1 MPFLSWLFASLTTAA
16 GIGVLLTGHPGWSF
30 AFAPAVGYFVYQALC
45 PPKKK
50 GPPKY
55 VLELGRVRWSEDDFC
70 RGWEIDGRTG
80 SGKTASAV
88 IPIIHAL
95 KKNRPDIGILAL
107 DTKGDLSEPI
117 AAVARDLNCEG
128 DLVQLEVR
136 PDDAP
141 PGWKPPHTVNF
152 LADTSVPYSTY
163 AKILVDV
170 ATAAGQKGGQA
181 FFKNAA
187 QVAIQNTFSAMAAL
201 RASVTIDN
209 CFAMITHSDFLRE
222 QAKELAEV
230 AKTQPHLTYLVDYYA
245 DLINQPPEQLGGIR
259 STVFNYL
266 QPFVTPDIAE
276 VFCPIDPTFDL
287 KQIDQGKLITVKI
300 PQKYQVEKKYVSLL
314 LKVMFYLHALRRY
327 DIPAAER
334 NKKNLIVMVLDEAQ
348 ETVLIS
354 EDGISDYNVIDKIR
368 GARATTI
375 FGAGTVVRL
384 MSDLDHFT
392 YYKRFLNPSLAD
404 QIDTNFKTLF
414 QPELSIQE
422 LCWDSDGVGFQNKAG
437 FYLDGNY
444 HAIFSIKRWPQRTY
458 PGIVYRL
465 TSLPFLDYQITINL
479 DPIPVREEISRE
491 EKAIDRLRGDYESEG
506 KHSLS
511 VALRKKERKVDSL
524 AQGFAYP
531 FHVAY
536 FVRVWDRTET
546 GLHAKCAAIK
556 NAIQQMN
563 GAQVTESLGGTPI
576 VIHPDG
582 QLTIN
587 YLDTQGLPLNQLQIA
602 TAVALV
608 SKMIG
613 ESPSAEKQQLR
624 QAQVGQYVQ
633 QLYTDTF
640 HEWAN
645 RHTDKIPRLQRL
657 ACAVHK
663 WRQEKMGLES
673 THLEAFAELRDRM
686 ESTNDEALTFYASIS
701 EDEITRFLKEPQT
714 ERFLMQTAY
723 SAFQPDEYP
732 THSGLLDLMFFSRF
746 PEHPKDEIDH
756 IATLLTAWTAS
767 GQYGKLFDG
776 TTNISLTGKITHFEL
791 GYIPEQAVELKTAA
805 GLLISGFTRQHIIS
819 LPRQLWKR
827 IIFEEAARFLDVPGG
842 EKIMG
847 EGYAQLRKFNC
858 WIISIV
864 QQYSKFKG
872 TRIRPVIMGNSKQFF
887 LMRQFDRSDL
897 EDISQD
903 IQLPEVMIDAVQ
915 HYPLPEQQAAGQ
927 KFSSLCY
934 YSPTVHPPLCGTLR
948 HVAAPPATSSPT
960 L

>member
-1 MPFLSWLFASLTTAA
+1 MKGHAKAPNGHFAEGLILYGNLETGAIASQGFILEPPDLQHASASLKNEFQDKLRIFLATLGPKQRAQLQWTCN
-16 GIGVLLTGHPGWSF
+16 SD
-30 AFAPAVGYFVYQALC
+30 YQAELIRYHQQTA
-45 PPKKK
+45 KATDE
-50 GPPKY
+50 Y
-55 VLELGRVRWSEDDFC
+55 VRTIRQERFSRYWRRMLDRTLRREQLVLFVSQ
-70 RGWEIDGRTG
+70 EIETY
-80 SGKTASAV
+80 SGAFQTDNGLLDYYDKT
-88 IPIIHAL
+88 
-95 KKNRPDIGILAL
+95 
-107 DTKGDLSEPI
+107 
-117 AAVARDLNCEG
+117 VA
-128 DLVQLEVR
+128 Q
-136 PDDAP
+136 
-141 PGWKPPHTVNF
+141 
-152 LADTSVPYSTY
+152 
-163 AKILVDV
+163 
-170 ATAAGQKGGQA
+170 
-181 FFKNAA
+181 
-187 QVAIQNTFSAMAAL
+187 L
-201 RASVTIDN
+201 RAGFDEMS
-209 CFAMITHSDFLRE
+209 
-222 QAKELAEV
+222 
-230 AKTQPHLTYLVDYYA
+230 LV
-245 DLINQPPEQLGGIR
+245 L
-259 STVFNYL
+259 
-266 QPFVTPDIAE
+266 
-276 VFCPIDPTFDL
+276 
-287 KQIDQGKLITVKI
+287 
-300 PQKYQVEKKYVSLL
+300 
-314 LKVMFYLHALRRY
+314 
-327 DIPAAER
+327 
-334 NKKNLIVMVLDEAQ
+334 
-348 ETVLIS
+348 
-354 EDGISDYNVIDKIR
+354 
-368 GARATTI
+368 TTI
-375 FGAGTVVRL
+375 FGAGTVIRP
-384 MSDLDHFT
+384 MSDLEHFA

-404 QIDTNFKTLF
+404 QIDTKFAELY
-414 QPELSIQE
+414 QPKLSIQE
-422 LCWDSDGVGFQNKAG
+422 LCWDAEGVGLSDRASFT
-437 FYLDGNY
+437 LDDHY

-479 DPIPVREEISRE
+479 EPIPVREEISRE

-511 VALRKKERKVDSL
+511 VALKKKERKVDSL

-536 FVRVWDRTET
+536 FIRVWDPTEA

-556 NAIQQMN
+556 NAVQQMN
-563 GAQVTESLGGTPI
+563 GAQVYQTALPTTAKKLFFATWPGWTGSNYRYRDLYAEDRYLADLLPFSSTFTAHLAEAEAIYDGTNGNLAGVRTFVGGTPQHSVLIGMTGAGKSFAMEDLLAQTQPCFHYTVIIEEGLSYKHFTESLGGTPI

-602 TAVALV
+602 SAVALV

-723 SAFQPDEYP
+723 SAFQPEDYP

-819 LPRQLWKR
+819 LPRHLWKR

-934 YSPTVHPPLCGTLR
+934 YSPTVQPPLCGTIR
-948 HVAAPPATSSPT
+948 HIAAPTPANPQN